1 MSGAEHLGPY
11 LLEVKE
17 GVFPLGGDSLALGA
31 FATVKRGWRGRG
43 AAVCS

>member
-17 GVFPLGGDSLALGA
+17 GVFPLGGDSRSLSP
-31 FATVKRGWRGRG
+31 GRTP
-43 AAVCS
+43 ASPASL

>member
-17 GVFPLGGDSLALGA
+17 GVFPLGGDSLGPGGPSLQ
-31 FATVKRGWRGRG
+31 
-43 AAVCS
+43 